1 MRPPSSLRSTLRNA
15 EAAAVEAGDD
25 SRRWLPGALA
35 ALAFLGWLPFV
46 LAVVPLP
53 SAGDLAFLGANL
65 YTRPLTAV
73 GLALAVVTLIALAGL
88 LAALGAIVVLRQEAV
103 VAPARSTPLLA
114 RVWAAQLLSSIPL
127 LAAAVA
133 CIAALAVVAPAEY
146 QSPDIGGPVEWR
158 IARDL
163 APLIVL
169 LVVAVLL
176 GQLFG
181 AAATR
186 RLAGGASL
194 RHAALDALRDLRQR
208 PLRAVAVAVLTML
221 VQLIGLGASFA
232 LLRILWAPIR
242 LQLANGLISSPPT
255 ILLLVGF
262 VAIWLCLLIA
272 AGVVFA
278 WASAWWTKEL
288 EAISRA

>member
-1 MRPPSSLRSTLRNA
+1 MRPPSPLRSSLRNA

-46 LAVVPLP
+46 LVVVPLP
-53 SAGDLAFLGANL
+53 SAGDLAFLGADL

-73 GLALAVVTLIALAGL
+73 GLVLVVASVIALAGL
-88 LAALGAIVVLRQEAV
+88 LAALGAVVVLRHEG
-103 VAPARSTPLLA
+103 VAQRVGVPGLGGRVWGVQLLA
-114 RVWAAQLLSSIPL
+114 SIPC
-127 LAAAVA
+127 LAAAAALVA
-133 CIAALAVVAPAEY
+133 GLAVVAPGEY
-146 QSPDIGGPVEWR
+146 QSPNIGGPVEWR

-163 APLIVL
+163 VPLIAL
-169 LVVAVLL
+169 LVLAVLV

-181 AAATR
+181 GAVTR
-186 RLAGGASL
+186 RVARGRSIGCALSDALGDL
-194 RHAALDALRDLRQR
+194 RHR
-208 PLRAVAVAVLTML
+208 PLRGAAVALLTML
-221 VQLIGLGASFA
+221 VQLIGLAASFA

-255 ILLLVGF
+255 VLLLVGF

-288 EAISRA
+288 EGIGRA

>member
-1 MRPPSSLRSTLRNA
+1 MRPPSPLRSSLRNA

-46 LAVVPLP
+46 LVVVPLP
-53 SAGDLAFLGANL
+53 SAGDLAFLGADL

-73 GLALAVVTLIALAGL
+73 GLVLVVASVIALAGL
-88 LAALGAIVVLRQEAV
+88 LAALGAVVVLRHEGVAQRVGLLGLLGRVWV
-103 VAPARSTPLLA
+103 VQLLA
-114 RVWAAQLLSSIPL
+114 SIPF
-127 LAAAVA
+127 LAAAAALVA
-133 CIAALAVVAPAEY
+133 GLAVVAPGEY
-146 QSPDIGGPVEWR
+146 QSPNIGGPVEWR

-163 APLIVL
+163 VPLIAL
-169 LVVAVLL
+169 LVLAVLV

-181 AAATR
+181 GAVTR
-186 RLAGGASL
+186 RVARGRSIGCALSDALGDL
-194 RHAALDALRDLRQR
+194 RHR
-208 PLRAVAVAVLTML
+208 PLRGAAVALLTML
-221 VQLIGLGASFA
+221 VQLIGLAASFA

-255 ILLLVGF
+255 VLLLVGF

-288 EAISRA
+288 EGIGRA

>member
-1 MRPPSSLRSTLRNA
+1 MRPPSPLRSTVRNA
-15 EAAAVEAGDD
+15 GAAAVEAGDD

-53 SAGDLAFLGANL
+53 SAGDLAFLGADL
-65 YTRPLTAV
+65 YTRPMTAV
-73 GLALAVVTLIALAGL
+73 ALVLAVAAIVALAGL
-88 LAALGAIVVLRQEAV
+88 LTALGAIVVLRHERDARGDGLAV
-103 VAPARSTPLLA
+103 TVG
-114 RVWAAQLLSSIPL
+114 RVWVGQL
-127 LAAAVA
+127 LAAIPFLAA
-133 CIAALAVVAPAEY
+133 AAALVAGLAAVAPAEY
-146 QSPDIGGPVEWR
+146 QSPNIGGPVEWR

-169 LVVAVLL
+169 LVVAVLV

-181 AAATR
+181 AAVTR
-186 RLAGGASL
+186 RAARGETIGRAIRDALADL
-194 RHAALDALRDLRQR
+194 RHR
-208 PLRAVAVAVLTML
+208 PLRGAAVAIVSML
-221 VQLIGLGASFA
+221 VQVVTLGASFA
-232 LLRILWAPIR
+232 LLRVLWAPIR
-242 LQLANGLISSPPT
+242 LQLDNGLISSPPT

-262 VAIWLCLLIA
+262 VAIWLCLLVA